1 MSGHQPITGEQSR
14 GLYNVD
20 FQKFR
25 CSVGK
30 IPRSL
35 ARVNR
40 QKLEMKTM
48 QSTLTPFL

>member
-14 GLYNVD
+14 ELYNVD

-25 CSVGK
+25 CSTSKVGK

-40 QKLEMKTM
+40 
-48 QSTLTPFL
+48 